1 MAKLYFR
8 YGAMNA
14 GKSTALLQVKHNY
27 EERGMSTLLIK
38 PAIDTKGAEKV
49 VSRIG
54 IGATVDILLDKADTI
69 MTKVP
74 SQKPNAIIVDEAQF
88 LMQALFNSKKIA

>member
-27 EERGMSTLLIK
+27 EERGMSTLLLK
-38 PAIDTKGAEKV
+38 PAIDTKGA
-49 VSRIG
+49 
-54 IGATVDILLDKADTI
+54 
-69 MTKVP
+69 
-74 SQKPNAIIVDEAQF
+74 N
-88 LMQALFNSKKIA
+88 